1 MGACALAGLV
11 MMFKAENETIDVP
24 LLVRF
29 FGLQLL
35 FSKNFTG
42 QGKIFRRRYWQLFGL
57 AFIFGAL
64 TFLTI
69 NLSVP
74 EFSQEFN
81 QARVNA

>member
-1 MGACALAGLV
+1 MGACVLAGFA
-11 MMFKAENETIDVP
+11 MMFKAKNETIDAP
-24 LLVRF
+24 FLVRF

-35 FSKNFTG
+35 FSKYLTE

-64 TFLTI
+64 TFLTMY
-69 NLSVP
+69 LFVP

-81 QARVNA
+81 QVRANA